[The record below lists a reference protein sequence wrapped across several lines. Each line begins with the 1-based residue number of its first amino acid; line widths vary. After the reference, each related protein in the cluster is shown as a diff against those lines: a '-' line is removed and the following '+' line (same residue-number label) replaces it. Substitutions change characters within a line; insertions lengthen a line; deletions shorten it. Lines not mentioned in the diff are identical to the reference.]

1 MSGLLLTDNNLLSTL
16 IQQPGML
23 LFGLILILFGSAIT
37 QVFLLKN
44 HSHISS
50 PLIVVLSIILVAI
63 LGILVFDLS
72 GTGGRL
78 YTLGSISEISEL
90 MSTHRWL
97 LIQVPLLLLPV
108 SIINLL
114 VYKEKISDKHAN
126 EYRNAVIVSVLVSF
140 LTLVII
146 GLESMF

>member
-1 MSGLLLTDNNLLSTL
+1 MSGFLLTENNLFSAL

-23 LFGLILILFGSAIT
+23 LFGLVLILFGAAIA

-44 HSHISS
+44 HSHIST
-50 PLIVVLSIILVAI
+50 PLVVVLSIIFVAL
-63 LGILVFDLS
+63 LGILIFDLS

-78 YTLGSISEISEL
+78 YTLESISELSEL

-97 LIQVPLLLLPV
+97 LIQVPLILLPV

-114 VYKEKISDKHAN
+114 VYKEKINDKHAN
-126 EYRNAVIVSVLVSF
+126 EYRNAVMVSVIVSF
-140 LTLVII
+140 LTLVIT
-146 GLESMF
+146 L